1 MSASSECVMLRSSRR
16 PVHVRHVLRLI
27 AWVLLPVTVL
37 VLVYRCDPTTSGLYP
52 PCPFH
57 ALTGL
62 YCPGCGSLRALHQL
76 LHGNLGLAFGLNALM
91 VLSAPFL
98 VYAFLSQGLDALG
111 RRVLPRP
118 FLPSWTIWSLL
129 GVILAYWVLRNVP
142 VYPFSVLAP

>member
-16 PVHVRHVLRLI
+16 PVHVRQLLCLLE
-27 AWVLLPVTVL
+27 WVLLPVTVL
-37 VLVYRCDPTTSGLYP
+37 VLVYRCDPTTSGFYP

-76 LHGNLGLAFGLNALM
+76 AHGDLGAAFGLNVLM

-98 VYAFLSQGLDALG
+98 AYAFVAQGLSALG
-111 RRVLPRP
+111 WRLLPRP
-118 FLPSWTIWSLL
+118 FLPAWVIWSLL
-129 GVILAYWVLRNVP
+129 GVIVAYWVLRNVP
-142 VYPFSVLAP
+142 VYPFSVLSA